1 MTPPD
6 KWNKLHLS
14 QTATITA
21 ANFSTPIT
29 LARFLTVCSKRA
41 YVLQFEMAWTKKKKK
56 RKELV
61 SSSPPSLRRTG
72 DCERQQDTFCNIFQ
86 TFPSF
91 VIKYK
96 SVFQNSNF
104 RTAMFVIW
112 RQNEGKKDT
121 FSQHKH
127 GRNPFFSS
135 RDKELHKSVHTFLS
149 PSGETG
155 LYSSLTLKIQQKT
168 GFKQLIRWDE
178 AAEEHCC
185 LLSYTLIK
193 DSSALGS
200 FSPDY
205 VTHPALNKHAC
216 FKDDVRTIL
225 LKMMI
230 PEINSKTPFV
240 QK

>member
-1 MTPPD
+1 MSSSLR
-6 KWNKLHLS
+6 WHE
-14 QTATITA
+14 Q
-21 ANFSTPIT
+21 
-29 LARFLTVCSKRA
+29 
-41 YVLQFEMAWTKKKKK
+41 KKKE
-56 RKELV
+56 KERARV
-61 SSSPPSLRRTG
+61 IFSAESPPNGGLWAAAGHILQHIS
-72 DCERQQDTFCNIFQ
+72 NI
-86 TFPSF
+86 
-91 VIKYK
+91 VIKNK
-96 SVFQNSNF
+96 SVFQNRNF

-127 GRNPFFSS
+127 NRNPFFSS
-135 RDKELHKSVHTFLS
+135 RDKELHKSVHTLLS

-216 FKDDVRTIL
+216 FKDDVL

>member
-1 MTPPD
+1 MTPSD

-41 YVLQFEMAWTKKKKK
+41 YVLQFEMAWTKKKE
-56 RKELV
+56 KERAHV
-61 SSSPPSLRRTG
+61 IFSAESPPDGGLWAAAGHILQHIS
-72 DCERQQDTFCNIFQ
+72 NI
-86 TFPSF
+86 
-91 VIKYK
+91 VIKNK
-96 SVFQNSNF
+96 SVFQNRNF

-127 GRNPFFSS
+127 NRNPFFSS
-135 RDKELHKSVHTFLS
+135 RDKELHKSVHTLLS

>member
-1 MTPPD
+1 MSSSLR
-6 KWNKLHLS
+6 WHE
-14 QTATITA
+14 Q
-21 ANFSTPIT
+21 
-29 LARFLTVCSKRA
+29 
-41 YVLQFEMAWTKKKKK
+41 KKK
-56 RKELV
+56 RKGK
-61 SSSPPSLRRTG
+61 SSCHLLRRVSAGRGIVSGSRTHSATYFKHFHLLSLKTSQCFKIATSWRPCLLFE
-72 DCERQQDTFCNIFQ
+72 DKMRVKRHIFSTQ
-86 TFPSF
+86 TRP
-91 VIKYK
+91 K
-96 SVFQNSNF
+96 S
-104 RTAMFVIW
+104 I
-112 RQNEGKKDT
+112 
-121 FSQHKH
+121 
-127 GRNPFFSS
+127 FFSS
-135 RDKELHKSVHTFLS
+135 RDKELHKSVHTLLS

>member
-1 MTPPD
+1 MTPSD

-41 YVLQFEMAWTKKKKK
+41 YVLQFEMAWTKKKE
-56 RKELV
+56 KERAHV
-61 SSSPPSLRRTG
+61 IFSAESPPDGGLWAAAGHILQHIS
-72 DCERQQDTFCNIFQ
+72 NI
-86 TFPSF
+86 
-91 VIKYK
+91 VIKNK
-96 SVFQNSNF
+96 SVFQNRNF

-127 GRNPFFSS
+127 NRNPFFSS

-200 FSPDY
+200 FSP
-205 VTHPALNKHAC
+205 
-216 FKDDVRTIL
+216 I
-225 LKMMI
+225 M
-230 PEINSKTPFV
+230 
-240 QK
+240 